1 MSENKTALI
10 IEDEEIIA
18 LDIEN
23 KLRKYGFNT
32 IISHHEKDILKIAQN
47 QQLDLCLVDIMLSQ
61 EKDGIQIAEKIIEF
75 QKVPIVFVTAYDDK
89 EIMERV
95 KKSKAYGYIV
105 KPFDEKELSM
115 RITIA
120 LNRFETEV
128 RLEEKER
135 WITSILN
142 NITDAILV
150 TDVHGNVTFANAIA
164 EDILSY
170 STNMQKI
177 VHYKQLFILYDEE
190 DQPFENDI
198 VSSVIRSNMP
208 MLLSEISLKSPDKS
222 ILFQGECLTSPLIG
236 HEKKVDGAVLT
247 LRKK

>member
-1 MSENKTALI
+1 MGLI
-10 IEDEEIIA
+10 Q
-18 LDIEN
+18 LFH
-23 KLRKYGFNT
+23 R
-32 IISHHEKDILKIAQN
+32 EKDILEIAQN
-47 QQLDLCLVDIMLSQ
+47 QQLDLCFVDIMLSQ

-135 WITSILN
+135 WIISILN

-150 TDVHGNVTFANAIA
+150 TDVHGNVTFANEIA
-164 EDILSY
+164 EDILGY
-170 STNMQKI
+170 SANIQKNI
-177 VHYKQLFILYDEE
+177 HYKQLFVLYDEE

-198 VSSVIRSNMP
+198 VSSVYDQMP
-208 MLLSEISLKSPDKS
+208 MLLWKFLEKS
-222 ILFQGECLTSPLIG
+222 
-236 HEKKVDGAVLT
+236 
-247 LRKK
+247 